1 MKKVI
6 ACFLAAVMLL
16 GMTGCQQTEPETS
29 APELLEPVGIKK
41 DQDVFKVERGEI
53 AQMKLVGGE
62 VVPYVERLSFSA
74 DGKVGTLNVTLGDKV
89 KKGDLLASLT
99 STEDKEKIS
108 KLEAEIAHV
117 KKLADFEDRQ
127 TQLEIDIKKIEL
139 AMMQAAGETAEACA
153 VKQVEIEIAEAA
165 LRQNRELRALS
176 IRRQEEDLAKLQT
189 SAQAVEIVAP
199 CNGRVVEIKSGLQ
212 VGKSVKADEVLIC
225 VTDESRVYIGV
236 ANWEEGSSLN
246 GYTVSYCESL
256 KKITAQIVRTK
267 YELTF
272 DASIQYEKVT
282 ENNPDPELMQPLFAV
297 DAPAGSLVIGDYV
310 AIRMYERVE
319 ENALRIPMDALY
331 SDGVNSFVYKNENG
345 KRVVCNVETRIR
357 TDSYVEIIAGLK
369 EGDEVF
375 VKN

>member
-212 VGKSVKADEVLIC
+212 VGKSVKADEVLIS

-310 AIRMYERVE
+310 AIRMYEQVE